1 MGLESLRSFSWLSP
15 FPPAPL
21 FISSSSA
28 TASTSLRSFQITS
41 ASCYYLGLNLQIKG
55 LLLQVEFVWWV
66 CFECGFK
73 EASTTVFFFGFVFVF
88 FNKNLAGDNV
98 PSGDVKA
105 AFTKLNKVFIKWNV
119 CTTLL

>member
-1 MGLESLRSFSWLSP
+1 M
-15 FPPAPL
+15 
-21 FISSSSA
+21 
-28 TASTSLRSFQITS
+28 
-41 ASCYYLGLNLQIKG
+41 
-55 LLLQVEFVWWV
+55 EFVWWV

>member
-1 MGLESLRSFSWLSP
+1 MVNRDESAQALEG
-15 FPPAPL
+15 
-21 FISSSSA
+21 
-28 TASTSLRSFQITS
+28 
-41 ASCYYLGLNLQIKG
+41 Y
-55 LLLQVEFVWWV
+55 
-66 CFECGFK
+66 
-73 EASTTVFFFGFVFVF
+73 TTQGVDFVF